1 MRSFII
7 FLNFFSRLLFV
18 LWKLSFSF
26 PSLKHSDLFFTYS
39 YTALQP
45 AAEEYASSIG
55 FCLGFRNS
63 YPSDIFCLASW
74 VQPSS
79 ISSFVFLM
87 FAITFALCLYCSLFP
102 RFLKWYSSAK
112 TSSFLAS
119 CLSNSLS
126 GFRKFFTPLQTN
138 DCPKSRDL
146 AQYFAVG
153 FFNRLVYLPLNV
165 IGVLFPVTRLKRR
178 LEVINPENQFY
189 STIENIFYWSISDQ
203 WNA

>member
-1 MRSFII
+1 MSRFYKFTPFRYFLSRFLGAALFHFFIRL
-7 FLNFFSRLLFV
+7 LNFCYHFCVMFVLLF
-18 LWKLSFSF
+18 
-26 PSLKHSDLFFTYS
+26 
-39 YTALQP
+39 
-45 AAEEYASSIG
+45 
-55 FCLGFRNS
+55 
-63 YPSDIFCLASW
+63 
-74 VQPSS
+74 
-79 ISSFVFLM
+79 IS
-87 FAITFALCLYCSLFP
+87 A
-102 RFLKWYSSAK
+102 FLKWYSSAK
-112 TSSFLAS
+112 TSSCLAS
-119 CLSNSLS
+119 CLSKSLS

-165 IGVLFPVTRLKRR
+165 IGVLFPVTRLKRL